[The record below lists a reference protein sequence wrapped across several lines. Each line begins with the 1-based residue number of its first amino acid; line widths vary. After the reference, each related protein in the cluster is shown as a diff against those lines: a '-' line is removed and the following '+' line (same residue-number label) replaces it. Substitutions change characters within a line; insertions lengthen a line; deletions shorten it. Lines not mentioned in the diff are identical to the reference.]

1 MFSASLKSAQ
11 RTSKIYGCLGE
22 GSEAETGPR
31 FREWRYNL
39 TSWLAS
45 SSLTFITF
53 VIPLANLLSC
63 GDDPKSLTQ
72 LAKNEVY
79 SNSMV
84 SSLVIVL
91 HDKFRHPVSTRQND
105 WKFSIIWEKIC
116 KLQSTITPDNSII
129 VDAGVKRYQLS
140 GFSLVSVSLS
150 SKRRTHHG
158 RLRAV
163 QSALFPLQHPLFL
176 RVTVPYLCSCCLCCA
191 CCVVLFSLSR
201 VLEPNASNWNTVSD
215 QVSTLLCVFFSFGA
229 VSF

>member
-1 MFSASLKSAQ
+1 MHCSSFQASKKAQPPLLSWFSASLNSVQ

-22 GSEAETGPR
+22 GSEAETEPR
-31 FREWRYNL
+31 FREWRHNL

-105 WKFSIIWEKIC
+105 WKSSIIWEKIC
-116 KLQSTITPDNSII
+116 EL
-129 VDAGVKRYQLS
+129 
-140 GFSLVSVSLS
+140 
-150 SKRRTHHG
+150 
-158 RLRAV
+158 
-163 QSALFPLQHPLFL
+163 
-176 RVTVPYLCSCCLCCA
+176 
-191 CCVVLFSLSR
+191 
-201 VLEPNASNWNTVSD
+201 
-215 QVSTLLCVFFSFGA
+215 
-229 VSF
+229 

>member
-31 FREWRYNL
+31 FREWRHNL

-53 VIPLANLLSC
+53 VIPLANLLAC

-79 SNSMV
+79 SSGMV

-116 KLQSTITPDNSII
+116 KFNRPSPRITPSSSMQGLSVINS
-129 VDAGVKRYQLS
+129 VAFLWYR
-140 GFSLVSVSLS
+140 
-150 SKRRTHHG
+150 
-158 RLRAV
+158 
-163 QSALFPLQHPLFL
+163 FP
-176 RVTVPYLCSCCLCCA
+176 
-191 CCVVLFSLSR
+191 
-201 VLEPNASNWNTVSD
+201 
-215 QVSTLLCVFFSFGA
+215 
-229 VSF
+229 